1 MFIAGLQGVYG
12 FRVKGGPGGL
22 EGYWVVD
29 AKTGAGSVE
38 FNGKGE
44 NKQKMSGTLMVNNY
58 LIQKTSLRLGKKIC
72 SDVLDLIPADQQT
85 YTASKYVI
93 NYPPPPDTSRG

>member
-44 NKQKMSGTLMVNNY
+44 KKEKKPGTL
-58 LIQKTSLRLGKKIC
+58 
-72 SDVLDLIPADQQT
+72 
-85 YTASKYVI
+85 VI
-93 NYPPPPDTSRG
+93 GS